1 MKTTA
6 EIVKRFFEIYEPFT
20 GDELEEAIEKRL
32 LSEFLIEGRAIANFD
47 SGYLMV
53 WSCGKWRKIEKIQ
66 SSLIEFIYNEQMY
79 EGEEEIDD

>member
-6 EIVKRFFEIYEPFT
+6 EIVERFFKIYEPFA
-20 GDELEEAIEKRL
+20 GDELDQAIGERVGMD
-32 LSEFLIEGRAIANFD
+32 FLIEGRAIANFD

-79 EGEEEIDD
+79 EEEE